1 MEKMIAY
8 CGINCAGCPSYLA
21 TQKDDDSMRKQV
33 QDLWKNQFNVD
44 LKLEDINCDGCKGGG
59 KLGFYCKACGIKKC
73 AEGKN
78 LENCAY
84 CEDYACDKLNNL
96 FAMLPPDFSGK
107 ETLDEIKSN
116 I

>member
-1 MEKMIAY
+1 MDKMIAY

-21 TQKDDDSMRKQV
+21 TQKDDDSLRKQV
-33 QDLWKNQFNVD
+33 KDLWKNQFNVD

-59 KLGFYCKACGIKKC
+59 KLGFYCKVCGIKKC
-73 AEGKN
+73 AERKN
-78 LENCAY
+78 LENCAN
-84 CEDYACDKLNNL
+84 CEDYACNKLTNL
-96 FAMLPPDFSGK
+96 FQMLPSGYSAK

>member
-8 CGINCAGCPSYLA
+8 CGINCDGCPTYLA
-21 TQKDDDSMRKQV
+21 TQKDDDYMREQV
-33 QDLWKNQFNVD
+33 QNLWKNQFKID
-44 LKLEDINCDGCKGGG
+44 LKLKDINCDGCKGDGI
-59 KLGFYCKACGIKKC
+59 LGFYCKTCSIKKC
-73 AEGKN
+73 AEGKS

-84 CEDYACDKLNNL
+84 CEDYTCDKLNNL

-107 ETLDEIKSN
+107 DVLDEIKSN